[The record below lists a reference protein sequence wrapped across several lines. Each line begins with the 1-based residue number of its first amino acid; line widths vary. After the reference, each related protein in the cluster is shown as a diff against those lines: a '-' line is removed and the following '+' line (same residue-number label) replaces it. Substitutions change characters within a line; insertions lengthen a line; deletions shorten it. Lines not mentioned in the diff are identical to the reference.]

1 MKKLKD
7 VVLVTNLYKDKELSC
22 FKTILDYLVSKG
34 FNVRV
39 PSEVG
44 HVAETSVRV
53 YDDPDAMYRNA
64 DAAIL
69 LGGDGTILNAA
80 AYAIPNECPMI
91 GINLGRLGY
100 MAELEPEEYSMLS
113 RLATGDYV
121 IEDRMTLKVEIEIDG
136 KRTLLC
142 ENALNDAV
150 VQHATGLHCIDLM
163 LYCGGASVLFYR
175 GNGIIMSTPTGS
187 TAYSLAAGGPVLD
200 PSMNCMTVVPICC
213 VSPAAKPL
221 VFAGDSVM
229 TVENVYD
236 REESVLLNIDGK
248 IAVPLPFGAKVICTG
263 AEHSAKMIKLKDNK
277 FFSVLRAKI
286 EQR

>member
-1 MKKLKD
+1 MKKIKD
-7 VVLVTNLYKDKELSC
+7 VVLVTNLYKDKELSS
-22 FKTILDYLVSKG
+22 FKTILEFLVSNG
-34 FNVRV
+34 FSVRV
-39 PSEVG
+39 PSEVCDTVG
-44 HVAETSVRV
+44 TSARIF
-53 YDDPDAMYRNA
+53 DNPEEMYRGA

-80 AYAIPNECPMI
+80 AYAIPNKCPMI

-113 RLATGDYV
+113 RLATGDYT

-150 VQHATGLHCIDLM
+150 IQHPTGLHCIDLM

-200 PSMNCMTVVPICC
+200 PSMHCMTVVPICC

-221 VFAGDSVM
+221 VFSGDSVM

-236 REESVLLNIDGK
+236 RENSVLLNIDGK
-248 IAVPLPFGAKVICTG
+248 ITVPLPLGAKVICTG
-263 AEHSAKMIKLKDNK
+263 AENSAKMIKIKDNK